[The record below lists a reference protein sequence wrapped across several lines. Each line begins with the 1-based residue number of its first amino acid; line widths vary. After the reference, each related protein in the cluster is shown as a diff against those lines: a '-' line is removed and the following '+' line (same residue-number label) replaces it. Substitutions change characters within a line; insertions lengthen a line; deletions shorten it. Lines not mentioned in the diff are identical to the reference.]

1 MAAAVPWSRSSLTPG
16 PDPRR
21 LAVEATESACSR
33 RSSAAVLHPVDTS
46 LLVRVALPVTGWDS
60 LLKFRIKPGEKL
72 EKVHEGVSQSVE
84 ALVEKLRAHLEVSDL
99 ESNDRRY
106 DVAKE
111 ECQARLAQWQNQLT
125 EAKAATIRAESAKV
139 EMTKLKESYLKEI
152 LQLRQQLSLK
162 QLTESKGEEFVP
174 DNVSHLPQEPEQT
187 IIEGTD
193 KTADEVKV
201 LEMQYEKEL
210 DKLRRKNTELQYKL
224 KTKQIQSDLQTD
236 LLAKRMDLKEFEEVA
251 VQAQPMARDQA
262 TETEAFD
269 PPQEATTNESRCA
282 RTPARKKSQG
292 VGGSSPDVRSTS
304 KPQRQAFRKPSL
316 RYDCGTARDAGC
328 GDEDDFVAAS
338 GNRISFSRQA
348 SADSAA
354 PTREVSFVLPGATQ
368 GVSVAVQAS
377 FDPPVPADSPP
388 MVRRPHRHLL
398 SEKVTK
404 EDEEEEVFRRPRPR
418 MATAEG
424 RLREKPSAPHNMR
437 AVALP
442 AEADDEV
449 APMMSISSGDHCA
462 ALFSTRPSEVARP
475 AKRTITR
482 PHLPNPSSSR
492 PSSRCSCRERI
503 DTQLMTTC

>member
-33 RSSAAVLHPVDTS
+33 RSS
-46 LLVRVALPVTGWDS
+46 VRVALPVTGWDS

-236 LLAKRMDLKEFEEVA
+236 LLAKRMDLKAGRGSAVLRGAFEGKSAAHGAGE
-251 VQAQPMARDQA
+251 
-262 TETEAFD
+262 EA
-269 PPQEATTNESRCA
+269 ATNESRCA

>member
-1 MAAAVPWSRSSLTPG
+1 METAVPSRRSSPKPG
-16 PDPRR
+16 LDRR
-21 LAVEATESACSR
+21 RLLAVEATESASTR

-46 LLVRVALPVTGWDS
+46 LLVRVAVPVTGWDC

-72 EKVHEGVSQSVE
+72 EQVQQGVSQSLE
-84 ALVEKLRAHLEVSDL
+84 ALVEKLRVHLEDSDL

-162 QLTESKGEEFVP
+162 QLAESKGEEFVP
-174 DNVSHLPQEPEQT
+174 DNVSHLPQEQEQT
-187 IIEGTD
+187 VIESADT
-193 KTADEVKV
+193 TADEVKV

-236 LLAKRMDLKEFEEVA
+236 LLAKRMELKEFEEVG
-251 VQAQPMARDQA
+251 VQAQPMSREVA
-262 TETEAFD
+262 TETEPFD
-269 PPQEATTNESRCA
+269 PPQEPPANESRCA
-282 RTPARKKSQG
+282 RTPARRKTQG
-292 VGGSSPDVRSTS
+292 VGGPPTDVRSPS
-304 KPQRQAFRKPSL
+304 KPLRQPHRKPSL
-316 RYDCGTARDAGC
+316 RYDCGTTRDAGC

-338 GNRISFSRQA
+338 GSRISFSRQA

-354 PTREVSFVLPGATQ
+354 PTREVSFVLPGSVQ
-368 GVSVAVQAS
+368 GVSVGVQAS

-388 MVRRPHRHLL
+388 MVRRPHRHLV
-398 SEKVTK
+398 SEK
-404 EDEEEEVFRRPRPR
+404 DEEEEAFRRPRPR
-418 MATAEG
+418 VATAEG
-424 RLREKPSAPHNMR
+424 RLREKAVAPHNMR
-437 AVALP
+437 AVTLP
-442 AEADDEV
+442 EAEDEV

-462 ALFSTRPSEVARP
+462 ALFSTRPSEAARP
-475 AKRTITR
+475 AKRTIAR

-492 PSSRCSCRERI
+492 PSSRGSCRERI